1 MDAKR
6 IDDSREIEKLEA
18 QLAEVNHFVAMRP
31 KLQQKIA
38 TLQQELTDTKRS
50 LADTEQTQAEHDN
63 RTQDLQEQLEMA
75 MLDKEV
81 AEERAE
87 AAEQELQELQERQE
101 NLELELETLKEGGAM
116 IGEGDDAIKSSLVY
130 SQLEKHNDRLKEALI
145 K

>member
-6 IDDSREIEKLEA
+6 IDDAREIEKLEA

-38 TLQQELTDTKRS
+38 TIQQELTDNRRA
-50 LADTEQTQAEHDN
+50 LADAEQYRAEHEGKV
-63 RTQDLQEQLEMA
+63 QDHQDQLEMA

-87 AAEQELQELQERQE
+87 AAEQELQELQERYE
-101 NLELELETLKEGGAM
+101 NLELEVETLKDGGAK
-116 IGEGDDAIKSSLVY
+116 IGEGDDAIKTSLAY
-130 SQLEKHNDRLKEALI
+130 NQLEKHNDRLKEALI